1 MPIPAVDRAVIVELS
16 ARYLHAFDR
25 GDVDAWLD
33 CFTEDGIFEA
43 VPEAPATG
51 RTALRDYAACLVVDV
66 PVRHAPAALWVQ
78 GDGDSATMRS
88 YFTMMRLSDPPE
100 TIQVGRYEDRL
111 AKVAG
116 EWKIARRRVITD
128 WKEGN

>member
-1 MPIPAVDRAVIVELS
+1 MPIPADDRAAILELS
-16 ARYLHAFDR
+16 ARYLHASDR

-43 VPEAPATG
+43 APEPPVTG
-51 RTALRDYAACLVVDV
+51 RSALRDYATCLIADV

-78 GDGDSATMRS
+78 GDGDRASMHS
-88 YFTMMRLSDPPE
+88 YFTVMRLSDPPVA
-100 TIQVGRYEDRL
+100 IQVGRYEDRL

-116 EWKIARRRVITD
+116 EWKIAQRRVITD